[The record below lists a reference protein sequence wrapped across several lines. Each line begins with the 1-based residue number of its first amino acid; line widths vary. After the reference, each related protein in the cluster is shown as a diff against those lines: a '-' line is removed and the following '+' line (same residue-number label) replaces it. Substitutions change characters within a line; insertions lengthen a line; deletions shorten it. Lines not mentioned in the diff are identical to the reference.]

1 MDYDSLSDEEL
12 IKAYQAKVGNTP
24 DYDSMSDEELLAEF
38 AKKQENKQATWGETA
53 ASALNDIGDLFSR
66 GTLMAGAGLEELS

>member
-12 IKAYQAKVGNTP
+12 IKAYQAKVGNIP

-38 AKKQENKQATWGETA
+38 AKTQGNKEASWGDTP
-53 ASALNDIGDLFSR
+53 IGSSR
-66 GTLMAGAGLEELS
+66 LSLMEGS